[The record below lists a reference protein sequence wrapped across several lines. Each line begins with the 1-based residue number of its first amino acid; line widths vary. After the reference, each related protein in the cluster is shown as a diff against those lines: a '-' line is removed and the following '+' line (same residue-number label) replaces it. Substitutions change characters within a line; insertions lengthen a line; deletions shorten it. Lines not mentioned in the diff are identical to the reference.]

1 MKQRIRAD
9 APLLDFFSCF
19 LLSAGLTVGS
29 IFCPI
34 TAFNLTVNWNTLVG
48 VLALVCLFTALLY
61 RYRHAGLWILGL
73 WSLILG
79 AIFLWSR
86 ENLEQEARYV
96 YTRLTSI
103 YQAAY
108 PFLQLPAWAPQ
119 GSRSATLLF
128 ALWGSALAC
137 INAWAIRRRQSAAPA
152 LLLDALPLALCLVVV
167 DTPPENWCLLL
178 LLAAA
183 CLLLLTQACRTRSL
197 RGGSRLI
204 LGLALPVAALVWGLC
219 VLIPPATYRRPPSP
233 DQLLQTALNWA
244 ADFLPLELDGNG
256 RLYLNWSGS
265 GSSPQE
271 VSLQVGPRNPDLRR
285 VMEVLTEES
294 GPVYLRGSAYG
305 LYTGSSWDR
314 LTDPDLTGC
323 EDPAQGLLTG
333 LTSPQTAHTLSI
345 HTFTSQPEIYTTYYL
360 NELPEQG
367 EIQQDAWLQNAQQL
381 RSYTITYYKLPV
393 FSAEAFWFSS
403 SSFPVDS
410 ADLLFSSSHTAYDSF
425 VLESDVYDALP
436 EGIRQTLLDIAQE
449 AGLTAYPSEELPQA
463 VADFVRDS
471 ARYDLDTSAM
481 PEGADFVTWF
491 LTQSDTG
498 YCVHFASAT
507 VAMLRA
513 LGIPARFVTGY
524 LVDAQAGVWTQVT
537 GDNAHAWAEYY
548 RAGTGWLPLEAT
560 PAGGLESTMGI
571 TATEPETQP
580 GTEPETSRPSQTTAP
595 TAASVPSEAP
605 TSARPTGRLTIP
617 SWIFWVLGL
626 TGAFLLRRPVLL
638 ALRRRRLHKSSPN
651 RQLLFWWRLT
661 GRLARLLKQ
670 PLPEELEALALK
682 ARFSRHTI
690 SQEEL
695 AQIQRWEA
703 ELVQALRRAPI
714 WKRLYA
720 RWILVLA

>member
-1 MKQRIRAD
+1 M
-9 APLLDFFSCF
+9 
-19 LLSAGLTVGS
+19 
-29 IFCPI
+29 
-34 TAFNLTVNWNTLVG
+34 
-48 VLALVCLFTALLY
+48 
-61 RYRHAGLWILGL
+61 
-73 WSLILG
+73 
-79 AIFLWSR
+79 
-86 ENLEQEARYV
+86 
-96 YTRLTSI
+96 
-103 YQAAY
+103 
-108 PFLQLPAWAPQ
+108 
-119 GSRSATLLF
+119 
-128 ALWGSALAC
+128 
-137 INAWAIRRRQSAAPA
+137 
-152 LLLDALPLALCLVVV
+152 
-167 DTPPENWCLLL
+167 
-178 LLAAA
+178 
-183 CLLLLTQACRTRSL
+183 
-197 RGGSRLI
+197 
-204 LGLALPVAALVWGLC
+204 
-219 VLIPPATYRRPPSP
+219 
-233 DQLLQTALNWA
+233 
-244 ADFLPLELDGNG
+244 
-256 RLYLNWSGS
+256 
-265 GSSPQE
+265 
-271 VSLQVGPRNPDLRR
+271 
-285 VMEVLTEES
+285 
-294 GPVYLRGSAYG
+294 
-305 LYTGSSWDR
+305 
-314 LTDPDLTGC
+314 
-323 EDPAQGLLTG
+323 
-333 LTSPQTAHTLSI
+333 
-345 HTFTSQPEIYTTYYL
+345 

-410 ADLLFSSSHTAYDSF
+410 ADLLFSSSYTAYDSF

-580 GTEPETSRPSQTTAP
+580 GTEPETQPGTEPETSRPSQTTAP

-638 ALRRRRLHKSSPN
+638 ALRRRRLHK
-651 RQLLFWWRLT
+651 
-661 GRLARLLKQ
+661 KQ
-670 PLPEELEALALK
+670 PQPTAALWVAADRSARPALK
-682 ARFSRHTI
+682 AAAAGGAGS
-690 SQEEL
+690 SG
-695 AQIQRWEA
+695 A
-703 ELVQALRRAPI
+703 
-714 WKRLYA
+714 
-720 RWILVLA
+720 